1 MAVAVRGCARRRR
14 DFLSASSAVDQ
25 GAQWS
30 REVAGDGRGEGD
42 LEPGPQWTPSGRR
55 GQRVALFIERT
66 SCDPHNAGCAAAYV
80 QSKQGAFEDCCLGYQ
95 HRIKW
100 NVLRHA
106 RNYHQQEVS
115 GSCNLRAVR
124 FYFRQKVVCGNPEDM
139 NVKRAMRILT
149 ARKRLV
155 HWKSASDS
163 QTERKKSNQMKSKVE
178 NPNSTSVR
186 SATLGHPRMVMMPRK
201 TNN

>member
-1 MAVAVRGCARRRR
+1 MKLWLFACLVACFV
-14 DFLSASSAVDQ
+14 
-25 GAQWS
+25 GAWMP
-30 REVAGDGRGEGD
+30 VVHA
-42 LEPGPQWTPSGRR
+42 
-55 GQRVALFIERT
+55 
-66 SCDPHNAGCAAAYV
+66 
-80 QSKQGAFEDCCLGYQ
+80 QGAFEDCCLGYQ

-163 QTERKKSNQMKSKVE
+163 QTERKKSNHMKSKVE

>member
-1 MAVAVRGCARRRR
+1 MRAVQPLTSRCTFAYQVGPVA
-14 DFLSASSAVDQ
+14 FHGFSSPTLPLDHEEA
-25 GAQWS
+25 
-30 REVAGDGRGEGD
+30 EGK
-42 LEPGPQWTPSGRR
+42 S
-55 GQRVALFIERT
+55 
-66 SCDPHNAGCAAAYV
+66 S
-80 QSKQGAFEDCCLGYQ
+80 AFEDCCLGYQ

-163 QTERKKSNQMKSKVE
+163 QTERKKSNHMKSKVE

>member
-30 REVAGDGRGEGD
+30 REVAGDGRGE
-42 LEPGPQWTPSGRR
+42 
-55 GQRVALFIERT
+55 
-66 SCDPHNAGCAAAYV
+66 
-80 QSKQGAFEDCCLGYQ
+80 GAFEDCCLGYQ

-163 QTERKKSNQMKSKVE
+163 QTERKKSNHMKSKVE